1 MSEASSALSLE
12 ILTAAELAAYLKVKL
27 SWVVDASK
35 PSRNHD
41 PLPLVKIGRHN
52 RYAPNSPSMVAWLKR
67 RGLK

>member
-1 MSEASSALSLE
+1 MSTSELSLE
-12 ILTAAELAAYLKVKL
+12 ILTAAELAQLWKVKL

-41 PLPLVKIGRHN
+41 PLPIVKIGRHN
-52 RYAPNSPSMVAWLKR
+52 RYAPSSPLMVLWLNR